1 MRSPSAKGIPAPRS
15 RSRSRVLRD
24 WSYGRHS
31 TADDAIPYLLRQ
43 VAERLG
49 RSLNEAL
56 RPFEQT
62 PSVYRV
68 LIALAR
74 CSPARITE
82 LAELTLIEPSTLSR
96 TVDRMESDGL
106 VTRTSGNDDGRTVQV
121 AITANGRAFLDSI
134 LPAVAAQY
142 EWSIHDV
149 PTRDLKAMRAA
160 LKAMLHNLKVSPI
173 K

>member
-1 MRSPSAKGIPAPRS
+1 MRSPSAKGVPAS
-15 RSRSRVLRD
+15 RSRSGSRVPGNR
-24 WSYGRHS
+24 SFSQHS

-49 RSLNEAL
+49 RSLAEAL
-56 RPFEQT
+56 KPFEQT

-68 LIALAR
+68 LIALTR

-82 LAELTLIEPSTLSR
+82 LAELTLIETSTLSR
-96 TVDRMESDGL
+96 TVDRMQSDGL
-106 VTRTSGNDDGRTVQV
+106 VTRASGSDDGRTVRV
-121 AITANGRAFLDSI
+121 AITANGRAFLDRI

-142 EWSIHDV
+142 VWSIHDV
-149 PTRDLKAMRAA
+149 PTRDLRAMRAA